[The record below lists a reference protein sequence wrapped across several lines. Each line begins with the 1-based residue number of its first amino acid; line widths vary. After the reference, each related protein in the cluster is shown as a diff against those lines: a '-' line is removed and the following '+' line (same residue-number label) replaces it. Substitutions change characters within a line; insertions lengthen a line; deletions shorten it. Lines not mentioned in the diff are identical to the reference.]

1 MADFPV
7 LSIHQFD
14 TTGIEHELYVNYFSD
29 HLQRHHTRIT
39 HPHKHNFYLVV
50 LITKGSG
57 FHEIDFERYEVKP
70 GSVFFMQP
78 GQTHYWEF
86 SPDVEGVIFFHS
98 MAYYQWQFPNSQL
111 SDFPFYF
118 SRRNKPFLHLNDSE
132 VIEISRQFTGILT
145 EFYSDLSYRYP
156 KIGSLLHCL
165 YIDLSRRYAV
175 EEPQKVIHSQPYD
188 ERFKAFEE
196 MLNRDFKTEKSAMYY
211 ASQLHIT
218 TKHLNRI
225 CKEITGKT
233 STEVIAERVLLEA
246 KRLLSGGSKN
256 LNEIARELGY
266 EEYAYFSRLF
276 KQYCGESPRVF
287 LRRYH

>member
-14 TTGIEHELYVNYFSD
+14 ASGVERELYVNHFSD
-29 HLQRHHTRIT
+29 HLDRHHAQIS
-39 HPHKHNFYLVV
+39 HPHKHDFYLTL
-50 LITKGSG
+50 LITRGSG
-57 FHEIDFERYEVKP
+57 FHEIDFERYEVQP
-70 GSVFFMQP
+70 GAVFFMQP

-86 SPDVEGVIFFHS
+86 SPDVEGMLFFHS
-98 MAYYQWQFPNSQL
+98 LAYYQWQFPNSQL
-111 SDFPFYF
+111 TNFPFYF
-118 SRRNKPFLHLNDSE
+118 SRRNKPFLQLSDSE
-132 VIEISRQFTGILT
+132 TEVISRQFSEILT
-145 EFYSDLSYRYP
+145 EFCSDLPYRYP
-156 KIGSLLHCL
+156 KIGSLLHSL
-165 YIDLSRRYAV
+165 YIDLSRKYAV
-175 EEPQKVIHSQPYD
+175 EAAQKVIHFQPYAN
-188 ERFKAFEE
+188 RFKVFEE
-196 MLNRDFKTEKSAMYY
+196 LLNRDFKSEKAATYY

-233 STEVIAERVLLEA
+233 STEVITERVLLEA

-287 LRRYH
+287 LQQYH

>member
-14 TTGIEHELYVNYFSD
+14 ATGIEQELYVNRFSD
-29 HLQRHHTRIT
+29 HLHKHHARIA
-39 HPHKHNFYLVV
+39 HPHKHDFYLTM
-50 LITKGSG
+50 LITHGTG

-70 GSVFFMQP
+70 GAVFFMQP

-118 SRRNKPFLHLNDSE
+118 SRRNKPFLQLTDL
-132 VIEISRQFTGILT
+132 EIPKITDQFNGILQ
-145 EFYSDLSYRYP
+145 EFYADLSYRYP

-165 YIDLSRRYAV
+165 YIDLSRRYAI
-175 EEPQKVIHSQPYD
+175 EEPQKVIHFQPYA

-196 MLNRDFKTEKSAMYY
+196 LLNRDYKSEKSATYY
-211 ASQLHIT
+211 ASNLHIT

-233 STEVIAERVLLEA
+233 STEIITERVLLEA
-246 KRLLSGGSKN
+246 KRLLSSGSKN
-256 LNEIARELGY
+256 LNEIGRELGY

-276 KQYCGESPRVF
+276 KQYSGESPRAF
-287 LRRYH
+287 LQRYH

>member
-175 EEPQKVIHSQPYD
+175 EEPQKVIHSQPYA

>member
-14 TTGIEHELYVNYFSD
+14 ATGVEHELYVNHFSD
-29 HLQRHHTRIT
+29 HLERHHARIS
-39 HPHKHNFYLVV
+39 HPHKHDFYLTV
-50 LITKGSG
+50 LITQGTG
-57 FHEIDFERYEVKP
+57 FHEIDFERYEVQS

-118 SRRNKPFLHLNDSE
+118 SRRNKPFLQLSE
-132 VIEISRQFTGILT
+132 SETAMIAGQFMGILN
-145 EFYSDLSYRYP
+145 EFYSDLPYRYP

-165 YIDLSRRYAV
+165 YIDLSRIYAA
-175 EEPQKVIHSQPYD
+175 EEWQKVIHFQPYA
-188 ERFKAFEE
+188 ERFKVFEE
-196 MLNRDFKTEKSAMYY
+196 TLNRDYKSEKSATYY
-211 ASQLHIT
+211 AAQLHIT

-233 STEVIAERVLLEA
+233 STEVITERVLLEA
-246 KRLLSGGSKN
+246 KRLLSGGAQN

-276 KQYCGESPRVF
+276 KQYFGESPRVF
-287 LRRYH
+287 LQRYH

>member
-14 TTGIEHELYVNYFSD
+14 ATGIEHELYVNRFSD
-29 HLQRHHTRIT
+29 HLERHHARIA
-39 HPHKHNFYLVV
+39 HPHKHDFYLTV
-50 LITKGSG
+50 LITQGTG
-57 FHEIDFERYEVKP
+57 FHEIDFERYEVQP

-86 SPDVEGVIFFHS
+86 SADVEGVIFFHS

-118 SRRNKPFLHLNDSE
+118 SRRNKPFLQLSE
-132 VIEISRQFTGILT
+132 SETAMIAGQFKGILN
-145 EFYSDLSYRYP
+145 EFYSDLPYRYP

-175 EEPQKVIHSQPYD
+175 EEPQNVIHIQPYA

-196 MLNRDFKTEKSAMYY
+196 TLNRDYKAEKSATYY
-211 ASQLHIT
+211 AAQLHIT

-225 CKEITGKT
+225 CKGITGKT
-233 STEVIAERVLLEA
+233 STEVITERVLLEA
-246 KRLLSGGSKN
+246 KRLLSGGAKN

-287 LRRYH
+287 LQRYH

>member
-196 MLNRDFKTEKSAMYY
+196 MLNRDLKTEKSAMYY

>member
-14 TTGIEHELYVNYFSD
+14 ATGIEQELYVNRFSD
-29 HLQRHHTRIT
+29 HLQKHHVRIA
-39 HPHKHNFYLVV
+39 HPHKHDFYLTV
-50 LITKGSG
+50 LITQGTG
-57 FHEIDFERYEVKP
+57 FHEIDFERYEVQA
-70 GSVFFMQP
+70 GAVFFMQP

-86 SPDVEGVIFFHS
+86 SPNVEGVIFFHS

-118 SRRNKPFLHLNDSE
+118 SRRNKPFLQLTDSE
-132 VIEISRQFTGILT
+132 TPKIADQFNRILQ
-145 EFYSDLSYRYP
+145 EFCADLPYRYS

-175 EEPQKVIHSQPYD
+175 EEPQNVIHIQPYAQ
-188 ERFKAFEE
+188 RFKTFEE
-196 MLNRDFKTEKSAMYY
+196 TLNRDYKAEKSASYY
-211 ASQLHIT
+211 AAQLHIT
-218 TKHLNRI
+218 IKHLNRI
-225 CKEITGKT
+225 CKEVTGKT
-233 STEVIAERVLLEA
+233 STEIITERVLLEA
-246 KRLLSGGSKN
+246 KRLLSTGSMN

-276 KQYCGESPRVF
+276 KQYCGESPRDF
-287 LRRYH
+287 LKRYY